1 MRYLLDT
8 HTVLWF
14 LEDSEKLSEQAAA
27 IIEDNQDQGGIGISV
42 ASLWEFTIKH
52 NLGKLRF
59 DGGVANLRA
68 MIESNEWDVM
78 PIAQSH
84 LEGLSNLPFLH
95 RDPFDRLLI
104 STARSEGMTLVTAD
118 ENIHGYD
125 VRWIW

>member
-14 LEDSEKLSEQAAA
+14 LEGSEKLSEQATAV
-27 IIEDNQDQGGIGISV
+27 IEDTQVQDSLNISV
-42 ASLWEFTIKH
+42 ASLWEFSIKH
-52 NLGKLRF
+52 SLGKLHF
-59 DGGVANLRA
+59 NGGVANLRT
-68 MIESNEWDVM
+68 MIEANGWDVM

-84 LEGLSNLPFLH
+84 LEGLSDLPYLH

-104 STARSEGMTLVTAD
+104 ATALSEGMTIITAD
-118 ENIHGYD
+118 ENIHSYD

>member
-14 LEDSEKLSEQAAA
+14 LEDSEKLSERAAM
-27 IIEDNQDQGGIGISV
+27 IIEDNQAQNSVSISV
-42 ASLWEFTIKH
+42 ASLWEFAIKH
-52 NLGKLRF
+52 SLGKLRF

-68 MIESNEWDVM
+68 MIEANGWDVM

-84 LEGLSNLPFLH
+84 LEGLSDLPYLH

-104 STARSEGMTLVTAD
+104 ATALSEGMTLVTSD
-118 ENIHGYD
+118 EDIHGYD
-125 VRWIW
+125 VRWTW